1 MKCVRPVCVVAEELS
16 LDGWERRPRLGP
28 RSHPR
33 RDAGGHPAGGGGGG
47 GGGAGAPGGETGGP
61 GGAGG
66 GDAGSDR
73 GDAAAFKSEESKA
86 AVLGDLAD
94 ARRER
99 DEALAKLAQIDAAN
113 KTDEQRQ
120 AEAAKQ
126 QAADLAAAQLK
137 NAQYDAAAEAGL
149 PITYAKRI
157 VGATAEE
164 MAADAKAL
172 KADLDKQV
180 SNGQR
185 TDGAGAS
192 DAGGS
197 AEVSPGMGRLEAT
210 YSTSNSNK

>member
-1 MKCVRPVCVVAEELS
+1 VPDEL
-16 LDGWERRPRLGP
+16 DEFATH
-28 RSHPR
+28 RSSKSAYWKFPR
-33 RDAGGHPAGGGGGG
+33 RDAAGHGGGGGI
-47 GGGAGAPGGETGGP
+47 T

-66 GDAGSDR
+66 AGGATPPPADGAGGATPPPADGAGGDD
-73 GDAAAFKSEESKA
+73 FKSEQSEQ
-86 AVLGDLAD
+86 AVLTDLAA

-99 DEALAKLAQIDAAN
+99 DEALAKLAAIDDAS
-113 KTDEQRQ
+113 KTEEQRQ

-137 NAQYDAAAEAGL
+137 NAQYDAADAAGL
-149 PITYAKRI
+149 PIAYAKRI

-180 SNGQR
+180 SSGQR

>member
-1 MKCVRPVCVVAEELS
+1 
-16 LDGWERRPRLGP
+16 
-28 RSHPR
+28 
-33 RDAGGHPAGGGGGG
+33 
-47 GGGAGAPGGETGGP
+47 
-61 GGAGG
+61 
-66 GDAGSDR
+66 
-73 GDAAAFKSEESKA
+73 
-86 AVLGDLAD
+86 VLTDLAA

-99 DEALAKLAQIDAAN
+99 DEALAKLAAIDDAS
-113 KTDEQRQ
+113 KTEEQRQ

-137 NAQYDAAAEAGL
+137 NAQYDAADAAGL
-149 PITYAKRI
+149 PIAYAKRI

-180 SNGQR
+180 SSGQR